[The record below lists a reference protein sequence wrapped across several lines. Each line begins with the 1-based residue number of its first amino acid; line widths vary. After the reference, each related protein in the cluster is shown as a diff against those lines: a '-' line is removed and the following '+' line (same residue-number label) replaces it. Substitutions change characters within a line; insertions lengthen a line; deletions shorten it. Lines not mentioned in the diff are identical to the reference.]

1 MASSQ
6 FLARAEA
13 LQEQTGGQCQ
23 SRAVTRREVLR
34 TRRERLVV
42 TVLTL
47 FDLLIR
53 VIIHVRTINDNDTSE
68 YISISIQASTLTWE
82 TPQLT

>member
-42 TVLTL
+42 TVLT
-47 FDLLIR
+47 FF
-53 VIIHVRTINDNDTSE
+53 
-68 YISISIQASTLTWE
+68 
-82 TPQLT
+82 